1 MDRRSQTNET
11 EIQVMVR
18 KELRNPGWTQKTSAF
33 RTELTRLENSWTL
46 RRRFLPILVMCQGG
60 ILDLAFESKVAPLRM
75 RAEFQGAIVAV
86 ALEQFR
92 RSNSRWLQDLSEL
105 TPQLLKTLP
114 LDPRRGAKFQCVNC
128 SVSARNCSF
137 HPALCLFPL
146 RLSVEG

>member
-114 LDPRRGAKFQCVNC
+114 LDPMADQPLLYDLVDGIP
-128 SVSARNCSF
+128 
-137 HPALCLFPL
+137 HLLFRWP
-146 RLSVEG
+146 RSC